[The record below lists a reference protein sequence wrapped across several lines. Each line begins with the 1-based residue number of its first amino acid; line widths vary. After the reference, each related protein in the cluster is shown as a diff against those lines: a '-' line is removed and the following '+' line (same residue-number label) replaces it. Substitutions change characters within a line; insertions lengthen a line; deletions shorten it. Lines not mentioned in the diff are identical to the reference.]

1 MREKATENPPDFGPK
16 KRQRGGPFEA
26 SSTRGILTIGI
37 LAKDKIF
44 LSKLIYA
51 VTIDFFRRLIKNG
64 VVGMPTK
71 ILSSA
76 SAVSI
81 SDGSIIRTTVG
92 HLEVFRVMTR
102 PNTISLT
109 RRHPSLINKYFG
121 TYIAKSF
128 TINDRQE
135 ILISHYLYMSNIVKD
150 TFYDQ
155 LWKAKPVLW
164 QQMSDKELFTISLR
178 FNHLHDYE
186 GDLSLIF
193 EKDLVTLYELSFTL
207 VPGRLIGIAAARALL
222 VARVQGVSK
231 QFEAIRRA
239 TKMCHDIAPPYL
251 LMAAAQAIAGALDIG
266 HIAGVSNKEQLT
278 KDMVEPFNYDSFWEK
293 FLAIKT
299 CLNFYVIPMPF
310 SGRPIEQISAVHR
323 RRTRFKRQ
331 FKIQIA
337 ECVRISFVE
346 KFLKMQPRDEA

>member
-1 MREKATENPPDFGPK
+1 MREKATENPLDFGPNE
-16 KRQRGGPFEA
+16 RQKDGPFEA
-26 SSTRGILTIGI
+26 LSTRGILTRGI

-51 VTIDFFRRLIKNG
+51 VTINSVRRLLKNG
-64 VVGMPTK
+64 VVGMTTK
-71 ILSSA
+71 VFSFA

-81 SDGSIIRTTVG
+81 SDGSIINTIVR
-92 HLEVFRVMTR
+92 HLEVVRVMTR

-109 RRHPSLINKYFG
+109 KRHPSLIYKYFG
-121 TYIAKSF
+121 MYIAKSF
-128 TINDRQE
+128 TITDRRE
-135 ILISHYLYMSNIVKD
+135 ILTAHYLYMDNILKD

-164 QQMSDKELFTISLR
+164 QKMIDKELFTISLR
-178 FNHLHDYE
+178 FAHNDDYQ

-207 VPGRLIGIAAARALL
+207 VPGRLIGIAAARVLL
-222 VARVQGVSK
+222 VARVQGRSN

-278 KDMVEPFNYDSFWEK
+278 IGMVEPFNYDAFWEK

-310 SGRPIEQISAVHR
+310 CGKPIEQISAGHR
-323 RRTRFKRQ
+323 RRTRF
-331 FKIQIA
+331 
-337 ECVRISFVE
+337 
-346 KFLKMQPRDEA
+346 